1 MRSAVRGVKPHQRSE
16 GDPTPGMVRE
26 QAIATDALW
35 SGLVRTAP
43 GMVSGWHHHGDH
55 QTSIYVVAGVMRIES
70 GPGGRDVVDLEAD
83 DFCFIPPGTI
93 HRESNLGA
101 EENRL
106 VVVRS
111 GTGPPTTNVDGP
123 EGGSGE

>member
-1 MRSAVRGVKPHQRSE
+1 MGVRGVKPHQRSE
-16 GDPTPGMVRE
+16 GDPTSGMIRE
-26 QAIATDALW
+26 EAIATDAMW

-43 GMVSGWHHHGDH
+43 GAVSGWHHHNDH
-55 QTSIYVVAGVMRIES
+55 ETTIYVAFGVMRIEW
-70 GPGGRDVVDLEAD
+70 GPGGRERVDLEAD
-83 DFCFIPPGTI
+83 DFCRIPPGTI

-123 EGGSGE
+123 EEG

>member
-1 MRSAVRGVKPHQRSE
+1 MVRRVASAERTE

-26 QAIATDALW
+26 EAIATDGMW

-43 GMVSGWHHHGDH
+43 GMVSGWHHHNDH
-55 QTSIYVVAGVMRIES
+55 ETTIYVAFGVMRIEW
-70 GPGGRDVVDLEAD
+70 GPGGRQAVDLEAD
-83 DFCFIPPGTI
+83 DFCLIPAGTI

-106 VVVRS
+106 VVVRA

-123 EGGSGE
+123 EEG

>member
-1 MRSAVRGVKPHQRSE
+1 MGVRGVKPSERSE
-16 GDPTPGMVRE
+16 GDPTAGMIRE
-26 QAIATDALW
+26 EAIATDAMW
-35 SGLVRTAP
+35 SGVVRTAA
-43 GMVSGWHHHGDH
+43 GAVSGWHHHGDH
-55 QTSIYVVAGVMRIES
+55 ETTIYVASGVMRIEW
-70 GPGGRDVVDLEAD
+70 GPGGREKVDLEAD
-83 DFCFIPPGTI
+83 DFCLIPPGTI

-123 EGGSGE
+123 EGSGE

>member
-1 MRSAVRGVKPHQRSE
+1 VTGVRGVRAHERTES
-16 GDPTPGMVRE
+16 DPTPGMIRE
-26 QAIATDALW
+26 QALATEGMW

-55 QTSIYVVAGVMRIES
+55 ETSIYVVAGAMRIEW
-70 GPGGRDVVDLEAD
+70 GPGGREAVDLEAD
-83 DFCFIPPGTI
+83 DFCLIPPGTI

-106 VVVRS
+106 IVTRA
-111 GTGPPTTNVDGP
+111 GTGPPTTNVDRP
-123 EGGSGE
+123 EEG